1 MHIEAFEP
9 RHENIQKFLVI
20 QDEQNEHFRNDIQQ
34 KQLSWIF
41 QTVWGLKCASL
52 IRAIRAQSWL
62 IVNQF
67 LQCVTGISRS
77 INRIGSS
84 QNEVRRRNTTTTT
97 HARSLLYRGTRCGR
111 VVKILTLKTL
121 VRIPVR
127 TFTFSSAPLIGLK
140 MVS

>member
-1 MHIEAFEP
+1 M
-9 RHENIQKFLVI
+9 I

-77 INRIGSS
+77 VNRIGSS
-84 QNEVRRRNTTTTT
+84 QNEVRRRNITTTT
-97 HARSLLYRGTRCGR
+97 HARSLL
-111 VVKILTLKTL
+111 
-121 VRIPVR
+121 
-127 TFTFSSAPLIGLK
+127 
-140 MVS
+140 